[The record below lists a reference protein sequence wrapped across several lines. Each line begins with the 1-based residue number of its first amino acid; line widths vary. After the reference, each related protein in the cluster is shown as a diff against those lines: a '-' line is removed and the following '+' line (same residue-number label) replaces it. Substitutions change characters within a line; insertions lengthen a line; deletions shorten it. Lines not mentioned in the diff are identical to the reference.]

1 MVQLLKLRHSNWEN
15 TVRLNNRLYSSF
27 TMFWLMCINPGPHNV
42 FSSQVSLASSNLDS
56 SLVFRTLMLLGNTGQ
71 SFYRTSFSLGLS
83 NAFSGSIEVM
93 NTWQEYDRN

>member
-27 TMFWLMCINPGPHNV
+27 TIFWLMCTNPGPHNV

-71 SFYRTSFSLGLS
+71 SLS